1 MSIEENVQIV
11 KDFFAAMGGDN
22 KQDLLALVAEDI
34 EWIIP
39 GEDWPLA
46 GTHRG
51 HAELAAVLQKA
62 SEEVETTYP
71 EPPEFVAQG
80 DRVLVVGVATGK
92 IKATNKPF
100 KDDWVFDITV
110 RDRKVTKI
118 REYIDTQALARAS
131 RDGRVRAGV
140 ALAICGHRVGVDG
153 GSPVDRPL
161 ARRALVE
168 CPTVKEIPMYDQS
181 KLSELIRFA
190 RVDAGSTVIDVYPG
204 DGDWTRLFSD
214 IVGPEGR
221 VYSFVPAEVAHFKN
235 DPVGRM
241 RTLAKEPGR
250 ENVEAVSADL
260 VAMPEATQP
269 ADVLWLHLFYHDLHT
284 ALIQA
289 RGATAA
295 HFNRA
300 VYERLKPGGSYVI
313 VDHAA
318 AVGAGTSDAQS
329 LHRIEP
335 ASVREEVEAAGFVLD
350 AESTMLANKDDPH
363 SIKVFDPSIKGET
376 DRFAYRFVKL

>member
-1 MSIEENVQIV
+1 V
-11 KDFFAAMGGDN
+11 KDFFAAMGRGD
-22 KQDLLALVAEDI
+22 KQGLLALSAEDM

-46 GTHRG
+46 GTRRG
-51 HAELAAVLQKA
+51 HAGLADLLQKA
-62 SEEVETTYP
+62 SEMVETSLP

-80 DRVLVVGVATGK
+80 DRVMVVGVATGK

-100 KDDWVFDITV
+100 KDDCVFAITV
-110 RDRKVTKI
+110 RNGKLTNI

-131 RDGRVRAGV
+131 ENGRVRAGV

-153 GSPVDRPL
+153 GSAVDRPL
-161 ARRALVE
+161 AGRALVG

-318 AVGAGTSDAQS
+318 AVGAGTTDAQS

-350 AESTMLANKDDPH
+350 AESTLLANKDDPH

-376 DRFAYRFVKL
+376 DRFAYRFVKP